1 VKTTR
6 ILALAL
12 LPLLFGC
19 STAYYGAM
27 ERVGKEKRHILKS
40 RVESTR
46 KEQREAQEEF
56 QSAYERFQSVTHYD
70 GGNVE
75 TVYRDLA
82 DALDS
87 SEARAHATT
96 G

>member
-1 VKTTR
+1 MKTTR

-27 ERVGKEKRHILKS
+27 ERVGKEERHILKS

-46 KEQREAQEEF
+46 KEQGEAQEEF

-87 SEARAHATT
+87 SESRAHATT